1 MKNLKQT
8 LKENKGRILFLL
20 GINLFILLA
29 NLVLWSENT
38 LSIGATIALL
48 SFLTIINLVSILQVY
63 GEYHKIEGFT
73 PAIKHL
79 FSKKK

>member
-8 LKENKGRILFLL
+8 LQNNKSRILFLV

-29 NLVLWSENT
+29 NLLLWIDNT
-38 LSIGATIALL
+38 MAIEATIAFL
-48 SFLTIINLVSILQVY
+48 SFLTIIDLIAVLQVY
-63 GEYHKIEGFT
+63 GEYHGIEGFV

-79 FSKKK
+79 FKRK

>member
-8 LKENKGRILFLL
+8 LQNNKSKILFLV

-29 NLVLWSENT
+29 NLLLWFENT
-38 LSIGATIALL
+38 LAVEATIALL
-48 SFLTIINLVSILQVY
+48 SFLTIIDLIAILQVY
-63 GEYHKIEGFT
+63 GEYHNIEGFI
-73 PAIKHL
+73 PAIKYL

>member
-8 LKENKGRILFLL
+8 LQNNKSKILFLV

-29 NLVLWSENT
+29 NLLLWIDNT
-38 LSIGATIALL
+38 MAIEATIALL
-48 SFLTIINLVSILQVY
+48 SFLTIIDLIAILQVY
-63 GEYHKIEGFT
+63 GEYHNIEGFI
-73 PAIKHL
+73 PAIKYL